1 MTTFKAEVSK
11 REKRKD
17 GTYNVKIRITHKR
30 VVRRYATQMYATDSE
45 ITRSGKIKNQ
55 IILDNTDGIIKEW
68 RRKLLSLGEQA
79 EQMNVN
85 DVVRFLTSTKEE
97 ENIPMFP
104 WMLRYAEKIKKP
116 TTRYNYIQS
125 IRTFEKWVGYDI
137 YFTQLKSA
145 MLREFLEKHGAN
157 GHRILLNIRKMFRE
171 ARLEYN
177 EDDRVRIPDDPFARV
192 KIAVKP
198 RQRKRSITVD
208 AIRMVAEIPDEYHCH
223 STRNYARDMFLL
235 SFCLM
240 GTNFVDIYTAS
251 APKHGVLTYRRSK
264 TKDQRADEALISINI
279 HPIAQRIIDK
289 YKDDTSLTNLHR
301 RFANYRSANACIQV
315 GIRKIKEYLCE
326 QYHDIYPHAIDE
338 EVLRELGFKDFT
350 FYSARHSWATIAYN
364 NLRIDKWTVHEGMN
378 HTDTVTAI
386 TDIYLV
392 KDFTRI
398 NEANFKVID
407 YVLGD
412 TFAKLAK

>member
-30 VVRRYATQMYATDSE
+30 VVRRYATQMYATDSD

-55 IILDNTDGIIKEW
+55 IILDNTDSIIKEW

-116 TTRYNYIQS
+116 TTRHNYIQS

-145 MLREFLEKHGAN
+145 MLRQFLDKHGEN
-157 GHRILLNIRKMFRE
+157 GHRILLRIRKMFRE
-171 ARLEYN
+171 AALEYN
-177 EDDRVRIPDDPFARV
+177 EDDRIRIPDDPFTRV
-192 KIAVKP
+192 KIVVKP

-208 AIRMVAEIPDEYHCH
+208 AIRMVAQIPDECHCN
-223 STRNYARDMFLL
+223 SIRNYARDMFLL

-240 GTNFVDIYTAS
+240 GTNLVDIYTAS
-251 APKHGVLTYRRSK
+251 APKDGVLAYRRTK

-279 HPIAQRIIDK
+279 HPIAQRIIDR
-289 YKDDTSLTNLHR
+289 YKDDKNLTNLHR
-301 RFANYRSANACIQV
+301 RFLNARCANMCMQV
-315 GIRKIKEYLCE
+315 GIRKIKDYLCE
-326 QYHDIYPHAIDE
+326 QYHDLYPHATDE

-378 HTDTVTAI
+378 HTDSTTAI
-386 TDIYLV
+386 TDVYLI

-398 NEANFKVID
+398 NEANYQVIE

-412 TFAKLAK
+412 ILDEK